1 MRFRITRRPQNR
13 GGRWAQEKRQY
24 SGVGFLAATV
34 CDVSF
39 VYFSYIFLTK
49 SKIDINP
56 DKTAVIGR
64 RKI

>member
-1 MRFRITRRPQNR
+1 MRFRITRCPQNR

-24 SGVGFLAATV
+24 SGVGFPAATV
-34 CDVSF
+34 SEVSF
-39 VYFSYIFLTK
+39 AYFLHIFLTK

-56 DKTAVIGR
+56 DKTTVIGS